1 MKQFIT
7 REHEIEPVSG
17 LPENLPQGETIL
29 WQGRPSAR
37 LFSRHYL
44 KKHWIAGYFLLLTIW
59 SVAGGLYDGRP
70 VLGIAFSVA
79 VLCALGAIVISM
91 IEFYAWAVEKTTVY
105 TITNHRIVIRF
116 GVAFSMTLNLPF
128 KQIST
133 VSKGDLR
140 GKAGHLAIK
149 LLRGHRMSW
158 LVQWPHVRA
167 WRFSEPEPSL
177 VCLPDAQKAAEILA
191 VAITQDAS
199 MRSAAQRHWPV
210 EEAFEDTP
218 LHVVA
223 AE

>member
-1 MKQFIT
+1 VKQFIT

-17 LPENLPQGETIL
+17 LPENLPRGETVL

-37 LFSRHYL
+37 LFSRYYL

-70 VLGIAFSVA
+70 VQGIAFSVA
-79 VLCALGAIVISM
+79 VLFALAAIVISM
-91 IEFYAWAVEKTTVY
+91 LEFYAWAVEKTTVY

-128 KQIST
+128 RQVST
-133 VSKGDLR
+133 VSKAELR

-167 WRFSEPEPSL
+167 WRFSDPEPSL
-177 VCLPDAQKAAEILA
+177 VCLADAQKVAEILA
-191 VAITQDAS
+191 LAVTQDAS
-199 MRSAAQRHWPV
+199 MRLAAQRQWPV
-210 EEAFEDTP
+210 EETIDDSS